1 MTKGKKAI
9 IPPAPPAWAIK
20 DKFSGK
26 NKDDMTVTPISR
38 YCQIFSALHWKLKI
52 VAAIQY
58 RLKKRAGH
66 EIRNAIVAGSKL

>member
-26 NKDDMTVTPISR
+26 KKNDMTITPISR
-38 YCQIFSALHWKLKI
+38 YCTICSALHSKLKMLPLFNI
-52 VAAIQY
+52 D
-58 RLKKRAGH
+58 
-66 EIRNAIVAGSKL
+66 